1 MTKQLLTGVIVEE
14 SAELSLSELSRA
26 CATSTEWLIE
36 LVDEG
41 VLEPVGRNPAHWR
54 SSGASLKRAR
64 SARRLHDDIWIIM
77 AGVALALDLIE
88 EIEVMRERLR
98 RLDLDDRP

>member
-1 MTKQLLTGVIVEE
+1 MTKHVLTGVIVEE
-14 SAELSLSELSRA
+14 STELSLRELSRA

-41 VLEPVGRNPAHWR
+41 VLEPAGQKPTHWR
-54 SSGASLKRAR
+54 FSGASLKRAR
-64 SARRLHDDIWIIM
+64 TARRLHDDLQINL

-88 EIEVMRERLR
+88 KIESMRERLR
-98 RLDLDDRP
+98 RLETQERT

>member
-1 MTKQLLTGVIVEE
+1 MAKQVITGVIVEE
-14 SAELSLSELSRA
+14 SAELSLSELSHA

-41 VLEPVGRNPAHWR
+41 VLEPAGRKPAHWR
-54 SSGASLKRAR
+54 FSGTSLKRAR
-64 SARRLHDDIWIIM
+64 TARRLHEDLRINT
-77 AGVALALDLIE
+77 AGVALALELIE

-98 RLDLDDRP
+98 RLDLDARP

>member
-1 MTKQLLTGVIVEE
+1 MAKKILTGVIVEE

-26 CATSTEWLIE
+26 CSTSTEWLIE

-41 VLEPVGRNPAHWR
+41 VLEPVGQPQTQWR
-54 SSGASLKRAR
+54 FSGASLKRAR
-64 SARRLHDDIWIIM
+64 TARRLHDDLRINL

-88 EIEVMRERLR
+88 EVEAMRERLC
-98 RLDLDDRP
+98 RLETDDSP

>member
-1 MTKQLLTGVIVEE
+1 MTKQVLRGVIVEE
-14 SAELSLSELSRA
+14 SAELSLSELSHA

-41 VLEPVGRNPAHWR
+41 VLEPAGRKPTHWR
-54 SSGASLKRAR
+54 FSGSSLKRAR
-64 SARRLHDDIWIIM
+64 TASRLHEDLRVNL

-88 EIEVMRERLR
+88 EIESMRERLR
-98 RLDLDDRP
+98 RLEMLERS

>member
-41 VLEPVGRNPAHWR
+41 VLEPVGRNPARWR
-54 SSGASLKRAR
+54 FSGASLKRAR
-64 SARRLHDDIWIIM
+64 TARRLHDDLRINM
-77 AGVALALDLIE
+77 AGVALALELIE

>member
-1 MTKQLLTGVIVEE
+1 MTKRILTGVIVEE

-36 LVDEG
+36 LVEEG
-41 VLEPVGRNPAHWR
+41 VLEPAGREPVQWR
-54 SSGASLKRAR
+54 FSGSSLKRAR
-64 SARRLHDDIWIIM
+64 TASRLHDDLRVNL

-88 EIEVMRERLR
+88 EIESMRERLR
-98 RLDLDDRP
+98 RLEMLERS